1 MGGMLFIYL
10 LVFVGM
16 WAFTRSPLIAGG
28 IVAVLWSV
36 LSFFSDT
43 AEENKAEARRDS
55 EYQQQGDL
63 FHNGED
69 E

>member
-1 MGGMLFIYL
+1 MDGMLFIYL

-16 WAFTRSPLIAGG
+16 WAFTKSPLIAGG

-36 LSFFSDT
+36 LNFFKDES
-43 AEENKAEARRDS
+43 AEKKAEAARAY
-55 EYQQQGDL
+55 EYQEQRDL
-63 FHNGED
+63 FRNGDD